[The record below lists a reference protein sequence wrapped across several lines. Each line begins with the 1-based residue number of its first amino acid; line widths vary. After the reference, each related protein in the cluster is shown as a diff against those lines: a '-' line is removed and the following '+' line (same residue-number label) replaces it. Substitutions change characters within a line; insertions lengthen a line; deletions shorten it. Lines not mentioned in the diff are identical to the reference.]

1 VPEHYHHGAKQLNI
15 TADIDKARWARPVPL
30 SPAAREALDAVC
42 PPDGGLIFGDH
53 DYREHVAAAATLA
66 LPKAI
71 ADRFCGAH
79 LRSART
85 THLLEETGNLAGVQF
100 LVGHKK
106 GETTS
111 LYLRPSER
119 AARAALESFGGEL
132 PNTGGKRRK
141 RQKKKPSKS

>member
-1 VPEHYHHGAKQLNI
+1 MPEHYHQGSKELNI
-15 TADIDKARWARPVPL
+15 AADIDKARWARAVPL
-30 SPAAREALDAVC
+30 SPAAMTALEAVC
-42 PPDGGLIFGDH
+42 PANGGLIFGAH
-53 DYREHVAAAATLA
+53 DYREHVAAAARAA

-85 THLLEETGNLAGVQF
+85 THLLEASGNLAGVQF

-111 LYLRPSER
+111 LYMRPSER
-119 AARAALESFGGEL
+119 AARAALEPFGGSCRIR
-132 PNTGGKRRK
+132 GGKPPR
-141 RQKKKPSKS
+141 RQKTKPSKS